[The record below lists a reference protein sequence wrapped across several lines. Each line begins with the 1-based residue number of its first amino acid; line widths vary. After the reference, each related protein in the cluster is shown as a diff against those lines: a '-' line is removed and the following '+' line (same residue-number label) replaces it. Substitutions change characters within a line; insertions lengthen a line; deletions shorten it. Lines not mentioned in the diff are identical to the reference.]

1 MDSQRLINFRTQQ
14 RTTTKTT
21 TTTTTNHL
29 SPCFQIRIVLGGRVG
44 GGGVNRQQC
53 PMTREIDCA
62 RRLLQGGR
70 NDSTRERARAKQQNK
85 AKWSESGEREGGR
98 GCKRTAYDNQQTT
111 QQTRER
117 ERETETGGGEE
128 GTARRT
134 WKATHKHTPQP
145 GARCLHGGVGG
156 DNVYKITAETSLK

>member
-70 NDSTRERARAKQQNK
+70 NDSTRERAKQQNK

-117 ERETETGGGEE
+117 ERETETGGRGRYSKTYVE
-128 GTARRT
+128 GHTQTHTTARCEVPTR
-134 WKATHKHTPQP
+134 
-145 GARCLHGGVGG
+145 GVGWG
-156 DNVYKITAETSLK
+156 ETTCTRSLRKQV